1 MLLKPVASRG
11 RCCDSPGGHPHDTFH
26 PDCPWRVRPRDER
39 LRTSQPRGR
48 QGAAR
53 GAAQREA
60 TTVIKWKADGTYDTL
75 RAGTNTLVCYDQ
87 SGQPTEQ
94 PFAVQCTSKANLDRV
109 AQNKKFEMEP
119 DREKRAAAIAAAE
132 KDGTRIK
139 PEYGSVFWNLSGKDQ
154 ETARAHM
161 TVATPGATT
170 ASTGLPD
177 HNKLGGAW
185 IMGAG
190 TSGAHIMIPG
200 S

>member
-1 MLLKPVASRG
+1 MTRSILIALGAFALATSAYAQANPEVDKALLAA
-11 RCCDSPGGHPHDTFH
+11 
-26 PDCPWRVRPRDER
+26 PRN
-39 LRTSQPRGR
+39 
-48 QGAAR
+48 
-53 GAAQREA
+53 QREA

-87 SGQPTEQ
+87 SGQPT
-94 PFAVQCTSKANLDRV
+94 
-109 AQNKKFEMEP
+109 
-119 DREKRAAAIAAAE
+119 E